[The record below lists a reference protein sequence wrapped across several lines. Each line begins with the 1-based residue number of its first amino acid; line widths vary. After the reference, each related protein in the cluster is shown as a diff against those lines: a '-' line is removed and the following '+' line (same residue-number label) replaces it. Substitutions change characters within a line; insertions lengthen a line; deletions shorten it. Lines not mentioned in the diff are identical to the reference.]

1 MANNASLHAASIAKQ
16 DEFYTQYEDIQN
28 ELNHYE
34 KHFEGKT
41 VLCNCDDPFESN
53 FCKFFLRNFN
63 YLGLE
68 RLICTS
74 YNTSPMA
81 WRQMTI
87 WDYLGEQVTAGNGHG
102 YVMDIKSVPMA
113 NGRGVSDMDIDE
125 LLKSKKRG
133 VKKLKGDGD
142 FRSDE
147 CIEYLKQADIVVT
160 NPPFSLFREYVALLM
175 KYEKKFL
182 IIGNQNNITYKEIF
196 PLIQQDK
203 IWLGWKFGDMAFRV
217 PDHYEPRATRFW
229 VDENGKKWRSFGT
242 ICWYTNLDHD
252 KRHEKLVLYRKY
264 YGNEE
269 DYPHYANYDAI
280 NVDKV
285 ADIPCDYFEEMG
297 VPITYLDKHNP
308 EQFEIIGASRWLGR
322 PMSEIAPKG
331 SYVAGGVRFY
341 LPLDKHEETEDNLL
355 TERNGTER
363 NGTALPLPIRQ
374 SCHQTSQS
382 IGGSMTE
389 SSLNVGSNGVMGVP
403 ITFLDKYNPEQFEIL
418 GITLG
423 NTVNYEM
430 TVIFE
435 NAVQHNKDGTTQSG
449 SKVNTRA
456 AICVKEKPVGKVYY
470 TADNVEGYL
479 LSVYPRI
486 LIRRRKGNEN

>member
-363 NGTALPLPIRQ
+363 NGSTVAY
-374 SCHQTSQS
+374 T
-382 IGGSMTE
+382 TE
-389 SSLNVGSNGVMGVP
+389 LSSNVA
-403 ITFLDKYNPEQFEIL
+403 KYRRLYDRI
-418 GITLG
+418 
-423 NTVNYEM
+423 
-430 TVIFE
+430 VI
-435 NAVQHNKDGTTQSG
+435 K
-449 SKVNTRA
+449 
-456 AICVKEKPVGKVYY
+456 
-470 TADNVEGYL
+470 
-479 LSVYPRI
+479 
-486 LIRRRKGNEN
+486 RRK